1 MASRFSKAPRPTRGS
16 ASPRPRP
23 LPPPPTA
30 SALREHALA
39 TLARRPLTRAGLRQT
54 LERKIGAWAQRAA
67 RLGRDQDSITADVER
82 ARLLVETVAAR
93 IIEVGLVNDESFAQA
108 RAGRLA
114 RAGKSRRAIG
124 AHLASKGV
132 DEQTVRAAVPVDAE
146 TELRAALVLARR
158 KRLGPF
164 ARDDAERTH
173 ETRHKALATLARAG
187 FGFGTAERVL
197 RMGPDEAEELMR
209 GRGVL

>member
-1 MASRFSKAPRPTRGS
+1 MASRRSKTPRGGRAPVASSPAPTEN
-16 ASPRPRP
+16 
-23 LPPPPTA
+23 
-30 SALREHALA
+30 ALREHALA

-54 LERKIGAWAQRAA
+54 LERKIAAWAQRAA
-67 RLGRDQDSITADVER
+67 RSGKDADAIVAEVER

-93 IIEVGLVNDESFAQA
+93 IVEVGLVNDASFAQA

-132 DEQTVRAAVPVDAE
+132 DEQTVRAAVSTDAE

-164 ARDDAERTH
+164 ARDDAAPTH
-173 ETRHKALATLARAG
+173 QARQKALATLARAG

-197 RMGPDEAEELMR
+197 RMDAEEAEELMR